1 MITNRKKSEKG
12 HISINDVWHLF
23 KMYSGRLHLG
33 HKLFM
38 CDKYHDP
45 GSSGY
50 PDIVFTMSF
59 MAKMPKSEK
68 GHNSVKY
75 S

>member
-23 KMYSGRLHLG
+23 KMYSCHLHLG

-38 CDKYHDP
+38 CDKYNDP
-45 GSSGY
+45 SSSGY

-68 GHNSVKY
+68 GHNSVK
-75 S
+75 